1 MLHVSQCV
9 EAGVAHVVADYV
21 GQQCAAGWSVY
32 VACPPGDLGRL
43 AAAAGAVVIRWDAA
57 RQPGPSVAAET
68 LRLHG
73 IISDVQPD
81 VLHLHSAKAGL
92 AGRLATRNR
101 VPTFFTPHAWS
112 WLTLEGRR
120 RSLARTWERTGAR
133 WTESVI
139 CVSTTELEQG
149 LTAGVPPER
158 MLVLE
163 NDVDPDE
170 IRAAV
175 SAGHAGLRSTLGIP
189 EEAPLAVCPA
199 RLAPQKGQED
209 LLDGWE
215 DLLAAK
221 CPAAHLVLV
230 GDGPGRSTLTARSR
244 NLPRVWLVGSQ
255 PRSTTLGWMSAA
267 SVVVCPSRYEGMS
280 LVPME
285 AAALGRPVVATDVS
299 GMRSDIPAVA
309 RALVPPGDSRAFA
322 RAVCRYLD
330 DPALARAGGAAARS
344 WMDGRPQS
352 ERAGTR
358 VLDVYRTAVSAR

>member
-21 GQQCAAGWSVY
+21 GQQCDAGWAVY

-43 AAAAGAVVIRWDAA
+43 AAAAGAVVLRWDAA
-57 RQPGPSVAAET
+57 RQPGPSIVAET
-68 LRLHG
+68 VRLHG

-92 AGRLATRNR
+92 
-101 VPTFFTPHAWS
+101 
-112 WLTLEGRR
+112 
-120 RSLARTWERTGAR
+120 
-133 WTESVI
+133 
-139 CVSTTELEQG
+139 
-149 LTAGVPPER
+149 
-158 MLVLE
+158 
-163 NDVDPDE
+163 
-170 IRAAV
+170 
-175 SAGHAGLRSTLGIP
+175 AGLRSTLGIP

-215 DLLAAK
+215 ELLAAR

-230 GDGPGRSTLTARSR
+230 GDGPGRSTLTARSKS
-244 NLPRVWLVGSQ
+244 LPRVWLVGSQ
-255 PRSTTLGWMSAA
+255 PRPTTLGWMSTA

-322 RAVCRYLD
+322 RAVYRYLD
-330 DPALARAGGAAARS
+330 DPALARAGGAAARA